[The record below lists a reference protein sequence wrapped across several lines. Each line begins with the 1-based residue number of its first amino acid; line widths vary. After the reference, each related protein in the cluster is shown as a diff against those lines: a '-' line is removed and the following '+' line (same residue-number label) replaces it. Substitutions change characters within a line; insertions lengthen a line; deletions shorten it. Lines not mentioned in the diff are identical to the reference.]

1 MTSMDIPTLAAP
13 TLAQPRRQSEW
24 GLWVERHRVLLV
36 LAILAILP
44 VALPYPALAINIL
57 IYGLFATGF
66 NLLFGYTGLLS
77 LGHAALFGAGA
88 YGCGIAVAALGLPWF
103 VAIAAGIALA
113 IFVAAVIGGLAIRT
127 KGVYF
132 SMVTLALAQC
142 LYFIFYQWTSV
153 TGGES
158 GLRGVAVT
166 KIGVEPL
173 RIDLLD
179 PYQKYYFFLV
189 FVAVA
194 LAAFSRILQSPFGSV
209 IEGIRENENRARAS
223 GYSLDWMKWMSF
235 VLSGA
240 FCGLA
245 GALNAIH
252 LGIVSIETLFYTTSG
267 TVVMTVLLGGMGTF
281 FGPIVGAAL
290 FLSLE
295 DITSNWT
302 SHWQLIAGLIFIV
315 CVRFFPKGVWGSALA
330 RFRS

>member
-1 MTSMDIPTLAAP
+1 MDISTAAAATTVKARGEP
-13 TLAQPRRQSEW
+13 AWAR
-24 GLWVERHRVLLV
+24 WVERRRVLV
-36 LAILAILP
+36 ALAILGVLP

-88 YGCGIAVAALGLPWF
+88 YGCGIAVVILGLPWF
-103 VAIAAGIALA
+103 LAIIAGVALA
-113 IFVAAVIGGLAIRT
+113 IVVSAVIGGLAIRT
-127 KGVYF
+127 RGVYF

-158 GLRGVAVT
+158 GLRGVSVA
-166 KIGVEPL
+166 KIDLGAL
-173 RIDLLD
+173 RVDLLD

-189 FVAVA
+189 FVALA
-194 LAAFSRILQSPFGSV
+194 LGAFSRILKSPFGAV

-223 GYSLDWMKWMSF
+223 GYSLDVMKWMSF

-267 TVVMTVLLGGMGTF
+267 TVVMMTLLGGMGTF

-295 DITSNWT
+295 DISSNWT
-302 SHWQLIAGLIFIV
+302 SHWQLIAGLIFIA
-315 CVRFFPKGVWGSALA
+315 CVRFFPKGIWGSALA

>member
-1 MTSMDIPTLAAP
+1 MSSVEISTKPSATLIRTQAEP
-13 TLAQPRRQSEW
+13 V
-24 GLWVERHRVLLV
+24 WVRWIERHRVMV
-36 LAILAILP
+36 AVTALAALP
-44 VALPYPALAINIL
+44 VVLPYPALAINIL

-88 YGCGIAVAALGLPWF
+88 YGCGIAVALFGLPWF
-103 VAIAAGIALA
+103 SAILAGVAFA
-113 IFVAAVIGGLAIRT
+113 IVVAAIIGGLAIRT
-127 KGVYF
+127 RGVYF
-132 SMVTLALAQC
+132 GMVTLALAQC

-158 GLRGVAVT
+158 GLRGVSVP
-166 KIGVEPL
+166 G
-173 RIDLLD
+173 IDLGPFHINLLD

-189 FVAVA
+189 FVAFA
-194 LAAFSRILQSPFGSV
+194 LWAFSRILKSPFGAV

-223 GYSLDWMKWMSF
+223 GYDLNVMKWMSF
-235 VLSGA
+235 VLSGT

-267 TVVMTVLLGGMGTF
+267 TVVMITLLGGMGTF
-281 FGPIVGAAL
+281 FGPIVGAAF

-295 DITSNWT
+295 DISSNWT
-302 SHWQLIAGLIFIV
+302 SHWQLIAGLIFIA
-315 CVRFFPKGVWGSALA
+315 CVRFFPKGVWGSVLS
-330 RFRS
+330 RLCS